1 MYVVKFI
8 CFFLFLRECHG
19 NKGHIV
25 ITSEKKI
32 KSRNMTIKTLGRRKE
47 LPAQRRGL
55 RHRGRL
61 NSKKRL
67 GCTSEV
73 GNYEW
78 PRPLESL
85 EAVHSSLDATSFYA
99 LSMGFFCQG
108 QIRSTNM
115 NCYSY
120 IF

>member
-47 LPAQRRGL
+47 LAARRHGGEGCGTEAGLIARRGL
-55 RHRGRL
+55 AARL
-61 NSKKRL
+61 RL
-67 GCTSEV
+67 
-73 GNYEW
+73 
-78 PRPLESL
+78 
-85 EAVHSSLDATSFYA
+85 AT
-99 LSMGFFCQG
+99 
-108 QIRSTNM
+108 TNGLGL
-115 NCYSY
+115 
-120 IF
+120 